1 MSEDKNKNEASKK
14 AIAEQKARIQ
24 AEKEFGQSL
33 SYAQTSLMEQVRLL
47 KEQQGLVAGL
57 VRSSKMLNDSTKQ
70 NVELKN
76 DLSRLYSDELQVAND
91 VILKRAMVKTQLQG
105 EYSQYLAQ
113 YMIQKKIKDVNDP
126 RLANLIKELKHRQ
139 ELNKH
144 LEEERDLYETVAAK
158 TLEIREEAESY
169 KKSLKGVLA
178 TAQAIGNDPK
188 TMGAFVL
195 TQAIEK
201 TEKLVEG
208 FEHFKEQ
215 GLSAGQA
222 MAAQFKSMDVFSADY
237 LLGLSDTSGVMNG
250 VIEQYG
256 NVNALSKE
264 TVGEL
269 GKMAVHFG
277 ISGQEA
283 AKLNASLS
291 QMPGETSE
299 TAANAMH
306 HVGAMAEMEGIAPG
320 KIMKD
325 MAANTGEMARAGAKG
340 AEEFGKSVIELHKMG
355 VEMQTASKIAD
366 GLLDFESSINAQNEA
381 SVLLGREIN
390 LDKARE
396 LALNNDLEGA
406 TKEILKNVGSSAD
419 FNKMNRLEQDALA
432 KSVGMTVEE
441 LTKSLD
447 AQEESNKYFGEGASL
462 GMTALGYMSEY
473 GSKAAGFFKENGLL
487 ILSTLQFL
495 SMGNGLQM
503 IGNGL
508 QMAKNGLLLV
518 GQGIAFATSLIYSA
532 ENREKVAMWAKQ
544 KAQWVAEKAHMAYL
558 KTAAAFGSKGAAGK
572 LAAMGGGGA
581 AGGAADKLGD
591 VASGATDK
599 ATSAASN
606 AQKLPNKPGGVGK
619 TLKDVASGIKAFG
632 SGKVLAGA
640 AILVASA
647 VGLVAMLP
655 AIPTILLLSIPGIGQ
670 GFSMNMK
677 AISKGLSS
685 LGNAAS
691 NPYTW
696 LGILLL
702 AAFGAALIPL
712 TFALSLLAPVI
723 EAFGKV
729 ILAVFQGMAILVKAV
744 AESFVLMFESFA
756 EHYAVLPLV
765 GLGLMVLGTG
775 LGILAAAALVAAPA
789 FLLLG
794 ASIVAFSIA
803 ALFASFGFAV
813 FGAAL
818 TVVGVGVTAIAVG
831 MAAIGLA
838 VEKLSTLIGPA
849 TESLVGISQAAP
861 GLLLVATAVG
871 GIAAGLG
878 LMAVAGF
885 AALPAITALIGL
897 AAVAPAL
904 VALGG
909 ALGGLFGG
917 GGEKEDKMDELISE
931 VRALKAVMAQGGV
944 INMDGKKVGDVLRLS
959 ISKSGIK

>member
-1 MSEDKNKNEASKK
+1 MSEDKGASKK
-14 AIAEQKARIQ
+14 IVDEQKARIQ
-24 AEKEFGQSL
+24 AEREFAQSL
-33 SYAQTSLMEQVRLL
+33 SYAQESLMEQVKAL
-47 KEQQGLVAGL
+47 KEQQGLVKGL
-57 VRSSKMLNDSTKQ
+57 VRSSQLLNNSTKQ

-76 DLSRLYSDELQVAND
+76 DLSALYSSEVQMAND
-91 VILKRAMVKTQLQG
+91 VVLKRAMVKTQLQG

-113 YMIQKKIKDVNDP
+113 YMIQKKIKDVDDP

-139 ELNKH
+139 ELSHH
-144 LEEERDLYETVAAK
+144 LEEERDLHEEVATR
-158 TLEIREEAESY
+158 TLEIREEAEAY
-169 KKSLKGVLA
+169 KKSLMGVLA
-178 TAQAIGNDPK
+178 TAREIGNDPK
-188 TMGAFVL
+188 TMGAFML
-195 TQAIEK
+195 TQGIEK
-201 TEKLVEG
+201 LHVFTEG
-208 FEHFKEQ
+208 FEELHHQ

-222 MAAQFKSMDVFSADY
+222 IEGQFKGMSMMSM
-237 LLGLSDTSGVMNG
+237 LGLSDAKGVVAGMA
-250 VIEQYG
+250 EQYG
-256 NVNALSKE
+256 NINALSGE
-264 TVGEL
+264 TVDKL
-269 GKMAVHFG
+269 GQMAHHFG

-283 AKLNASLS
+283 AKLNASMS
-291 QMPGETSE
+291 QIPGETAAS
-299 TAANAMH
+299 AANAME
-306 HVGAMAEMEGIAPG
+306 HVGHMAEMQGIAPG

-340 AEEFGKSVIELHKMG
+340 AEEFGKSVVELHKMG

-396 LALNNDLEGA
+396 LALNNDIEGMS
-406 TKEILKNVGSSAD
+406 KEILKNVGSSAE
-419 FNKMNRLEQDALA
+419 FGKMNRLEQDALA

-447 AQEESNKYFGEGASL
+447 AQEESNKYFGESSSILDNMAGRVLEVGA
-462 GMTALGYMSEY
+462 GVG
-473 GSKAAGFFKENGLL
+473 GFLKENGLL
-487 ILSTLQFL
+487 IMSTVQFMSQFNIL
-495 SMGNGLQM
+495 TKAGNALLA
-503 IGNGL
+503 I
-508 QMAKNGLLLV
+508 KNGLLKA
-518 GQGIAFATSLIYSA
+518 GQFLMG
-532 ENREKVAMWAKQ
+532 K
-544 KAQWVAEKAHMAYL
+544 
-558 KTAAAFGSKGAAGK
+558 GGAA
-572 LAAMGGGGA
+572 GA
-581 AGGAADKLGD
+581 AGGAAGKLGD
-591 VASGATDK
+591 VAAGATDK
-599 ATSAASN
+599 ATDAASK
-606 AQKLPNKPGGVGK
+606 AQKLPGKSGGVGK

-632 SGKVLAGA
+632 NGKVLMGA

-729 ILAVFQGMAILVKAV
+729 ILAVFQGMAILIKAV

-756 EHYAVLPLV
+756 EHYTVLPLV

-775 LGILAAAALVAAPA
+775 LGIVAAAALVAAPA
-789 FLLLG
+789 FLMLG
-794 ASIVAFSIA
+794 VSLVGFSIA
-803 ALFASFGFAV
+803 ALYASFGFIA

-818 TVVGVGVTAIAVG
+818 TIVGIGLGAVAVG
-831 MAAIGLA
+831 MVAIGFA
-838 VEKLSTLIGPA
+838 IEKVA
-849 TESLVGISQAAP
+849 SLVVPVKDSLISISQAAP
-861 GLLLVATAVG
+861 GLLLVAMAVG

-878 LMAVAGF
+878 LMAVAGL

-909 ALGGLFGG
+909 AIGGLFGG
-917 GGEKEDKMDELISE
+917 GGDKEDKMDELIGE
-931 VRALKAVMAQGGV
+931 IRELKAIMSQGGV
-944 INMDGKKVGDVLRLS
+944 VNMDGKKVGDVLRLA
-959 ISKSGIK
+959 ISTSGVR